1 MNKPAI
7 LIVEDDKSIRNL
19 ITVTLEA
26 EGYPFYAAE
35 NAREAILASTSKQPD
50 IVLLD
55 LGLPD
60 MDGVEVIK
68 KIRSWSEMPII
79 IVSARSDDRDKV
91 EALDAGADDYITKPF
106 SVEELLARVRA
117 VTRRLKA
124 LRKAAKAPVEPAER
138 ELYVDGELEIDFAAK
153 LVRVKSEEIHLTNM
167 EYKLL
172 AVLARNSGKVL
183 TYKYLLRQVW
193 GSALESDMA
202 SLRVFMVSL
211 RKKLAKSSGRQYLQT
226 HVGIGYRLI

>member
-1 MNKPAI
+1 MDKPAI
-7 LIVEDDKSIRNL
+7 LIVEDDRSIRNM
-19 ITVTLEA
+19 IAVTLEA
-26 EGYPFYAAE
+26 EGYTFYTAE
-35 NAREAILASTSKQPD
+35 NGREALLASTSRQPD

-60 MDGVEVIK
+60 LDGVDVIQ
-68 KIRSWSEMPII
+68 KIRSWSDMPII
-79 IVSARSDDRDKV
+79 IISARSDDKDKV

-117 VTRRLKA
+117 VTRRLDA
-124 LRKAAKAPVEPAER
+124 LRRAAKAAAEPAR
-138 ELYVDGELEIDFAAK
+138 QDRYMDGELEIDFGAR
-153 LVRVKSEEIHLTNM
+153 LVRVGGEEVHLTNM

-172 AVLARNSGKVL
+172 AENAGKVL

-193 GSALESDMA
+193 GSAMESDMA

-211 RKKLAKSSGRQYLQT
+211 RKKLAKGGGRQFLQT
-226 HVGIGYRLI
+226 HVGIGYRLG

>member
-35 NAREAILASTSKQPD
+35 NAREALLASTSRQPD

-124 LRKAAKAPVEPAER
+124 LRKAAKAQVEPAER
-138 ELYVDGELEIDFAAK
+138 ERYVDGELEIDFAAK
-153 LVRVKSEEIHLTNM
+153 LVRVKGEEIHLTNM

>member
-1 MNKPAI
+1 MDKPAI

-35 NAREAILASTSKQPD
+35 NAREAILASASKQPD

-55 LGLPD
+55 FGLPD

-138 ELYVDGELEIDFAAK
+138 ERYVDGELEIDFAAK
-153 LVRVKSEEIHLTNM
+153 LVRVKGEEIHLTNM

>member
-138 ELYVDGELEIDFAAK
+138 ERYVDGELEIDFAAK
-153 LVRVKSEEIHLTNM
+153 LVRVKGEEIHLTNM

>member
-138 ELYVDGELEIDFAAK
+138 ERYVDGELEIDFAAK
-153 LVRVKSEEIHLTNM
+153 LVRVKGEEIHLTNM

-202 SLRVFMVSL
+202 SLRGVMVSL

>member
-153 LVRVKSEEIHLTNM
+153 LVRVKGEEIHLTNM

>member
-1 MNKPAI
+1 MENPTPFSNLVEMLSILLIPAA
-7 LIVEDDKSIRNL
+7 LCFSFGRAVDSRRQG
-19 ITVTLEA
+19 VTIFAAMFALLVLGIIGFSEQAGTAQLAQNGAVLLEA
-26 EGYPFYAAE
+26 GDM
-35 NAREAILASTSKQPD
+35 QP
-50 IVLLD
+50 
-55 LGLPD
+55 G
-60 MDGVEVIK
+60 G
-68 KIRSWSEMPII
+68 
-79 IVSARSDDRDKV
+79 
-91 EALDAGADDYITKPF
+91 
-106 SVEELLARVRA
+106 
-117 VTRRLKA
+117 
-124 LRKAAKAPVEPAER
+124 
-138 ELYVDGELEIDFAAK
+138 
-153 LVRVKSEEIHLTNM
+153 NM

>member
-1 MNKPAI
+1 MPQPIPFLSEQSARPNKIAHPLENPTPFSNLVEMLSILLIPAA
-7 LIVEDDKSIRNL
+7 LCFSFGNAVGSRRQG
-19 ITVTLEA
+19 VTIFAAMFALLVLGMGIIGFSEQAGTAQLAQNGAVLLEA
-26 EGYPFYAAE
+26 GDM
-35 NAREAILASTSKQPD
+35 QP
-50 IVLLD
+50 
-55 LGLPD
+55 G
-60 MDGVEVIK
+60 G
-68 KIRSWSEMPII
+68 
-79 IVSARSDDRDKV
+79 
-91 EALDAGADDYITKPF
+91 
-106 SVEELLARVRA
+106 
-117 VTRRLKA
+117 
-124 LRKAAKAPVEPAER
+124 
-138 ELYVDGELEIDFAAK
+138 
-153 LVRVKSEEIHLTNM
+153 NM

>member
-1 MNKPAI
+1 M
-7 LIVEDDKSIRNL
+7 
-19 ITVTLEA
+19 
-26 EGYPFYAAE
+26 
-35 NAREAILASTSKQPD
+35 ASTSKQPD

-138 ELYVDGELEIDFAAK
+138 ERYVDGELEIDFAAK
-153 LVRVKSEEIHLTNM
+153 LVRVKGEEIHLTNM

-226 HVGIGYRLI
+226 HVGIGYRLG

>member
-138 ELYVDGELEIDFAAK
+138 ERYVDGELEIDFAAK
-153 LVRVKSEEIHLTNM
+153 LVRVKGEEIHLTNM

-226 HVGIGYRLI
+226 HVGIGYRLG

>member
-1 MNKPAI
+1 MIDA
-7 LIVEDDKSIRNL
+7 
-19 ITVTLEA
+19 
-26 EGYPFYAAE
+26 
-35 NAREAILASTSKQPD
+35 D
-50 IVLLD
+50 IP
-55 LGLPD
+55 PD

-68 KIRSWSEMPII
+68 KIRSWSEMLII

-91 EALDAGADDYITKPF
+91 EALDAGEDDYITKPF

-138 ELYVDGELEIDFAAK
+138 ERYVDGELEIDFAAK
-153 LVRVKSEEIHLTNM
+153 LVRVKGEEIHLTNM

>member
-68 KIRSWSEMPII
+68 KIRNWSEMPII

-138 ELYVDGELEIDFAAK
+138 ERYVDGELEIDFAAK
-153 LVRVKSEEIHLTNM
+153 LVRVKGEEIHLTNM

>member
-19 ITVTLEA
+19 IAVTLEA

-117 VTRRLKA
+117 VTRRLEA
-124 LRKAAKAPVEPAER
+124 LRTAAKAPVEPAER
-138 ELYVDGELEIDFAAK
+138 ERYVDGELEIDFGAR
-153 LVRVKSEEIHLTNM
+153 LVRVGGEEVHLTNM

-193 GSALESDMA
+193 SSAMESDMA
-202 SLRVFMVSL
+202 SLRVFMASL

>member
-68 KIRSWSEMPII
+68 TIRSWSEMPII

-138 ELYVDGELEIDFAAK
+138 ERYVDGELEIDFAAK
-153 LVRVKSEEIHLTNM
+153 LVRVKGEEIHLTNM

-193 GSALESDMA
+193 GSAMESDMA

-211 RKKLAKSSGRQYLQT
+211 RKKLAKGGGRQYLQT
-226 HVGIGYRLI
+226 HVGIGYRLG

>member
-124 LRKAAKAPVEPAER
+124 LRKAAKSPVEPAER
-138 ELYVDGELEIDFAAK
+138 ERYVDGELEIDFAAK
-153 LVRVKSEEIHLTNM
+153 LVRVKGEEIHLTNM

>member
-1 MNKPAI
+1 M
-7 LIVEDDKSIRNL
+7 
-19 ITVTLEA
+19 
-26 EGYPFYAAE
+26 
-35 NAREAILASTSKQPD
+35 
-50 IVLLD
+50 
-55 LGLPD
+55 
-60 MDGVEVIK
+60 
-68 KIRSWSEMPII
+68 
-79 IVSARSDDRDKV
+79 
-91 EALDAGADDYITKPF
+91 
-106 SVEELLARVRA
+106 ARVRA
-117 VTRRLKA
+117 VTRRLKV

-138 ELYVDGELEIDFAAK
+138 ERYVDGELEIDFAAK
-153 LVRVKSEEIHLTNM
+153 LFRVKGEEIHLTNM

-183 TYKYLLRQVW
+183 TYKYLLRQVY

>member
-1 MNKPAI
+1 MDKPAI
-7 LIVEDDKSIRNL
+7 LIVEDDKSIRNM
-19 ITVTLEA
+19 IAVTAEA
-26 EGYPFYAAE
+26 EGYPFYTAE
-35 NAREAILASTSKQPD
+35 NGREALLASVSKKPD

-60 MDGVEVIK
+60 MDGVEVIR

-117 VTRRLKA
+117 VTRRLDA
-124 LRKAAKAPVEPAER
+124 LRRVAKVAEPAR
-138 ELYVDGELEIDFAAK
+138 QARYVDGELEIDFGAR
-153 LVRVKSEEIHLTNM
+153 LVRVGGEEVHLTNM

-172 AVLARNSGKVL
+172 AVLAENAGKVL

-193 GSALESDMA
+193 GSAMESDMA

-211 RKKLAKSSGRQYLQT
+211 RKKLAKGGGRQYLQT
-226 HVGIGYRLI
+226 HVGIGYRLG

>member
-138 ELYVDGELEIDFAAK
+138 ERYVDGELEIDFAAK
-153 LVRVKSEEIHLTNM
+153 LVRVKGEEIHLTNM

-183 TYKYLLRQVW
+183 TYKYLLHQVW

>member
-1 MNKPAI
+1 MDKPAI
-7 LIVEDDKSIRNL
+7 LIVEDDRSIRNM
-19 ITVTLEA
+19 IAVTLEA
-26 EGYPFYAAE
+26 EGYTFYTAE
-35 NAREAILASTSKQPD
+35 NGREALLASTSRQPD

-60 MDGVEVIK
+60 LDGVDVIQ

-79 IVSARSDDRDKV
+79 IISARSDDKDKV

-117 VTRRLKA
+117 VTRRLDA
-124 LRKAAKAPVEPAER
+124 LRRAAKAAAEPAR
-138 ELYVDGELEIDFAAK
+138 QDRYMDGELEIDFGAR
-153 LVRVKSEEIHLTNM
+153 LVRVGGEEVHLTNM

-172 AVLARNSGKVL
+172 AENAGKVL

-193 GSALESDMA
+193 GSAMESDMA

-211 RKKLAKSSGRQYLQT
+211 RKKLAKGGGRQYLQT
-226 HVGIGYRLI
+226 YVGIGYRLG

>member
-55 LGLPD
+55 LGLPG

-68 KIRSWSEMPII
+68 KIRS
-79 IVSARSDDRDKV
+79 
-91 EALDAGADDYITKPF
+91 
-106 SVEELLARVRA
+106 
-117 VTRRLKA
+117 
-124 LRKAAKAPVEPAER
+124 
-138 ELYVDGELEIDFAAK
+138 
-153 LVRVKSEEIHLTNM
+153 
-167 EYKLL
+167 
-172 AVLARNSGKVL
+172 
-183 TYKYLLRQVW
+183 
-193 GSALESDMA
+193 
-202 SLRVFMVSL
+202 
-211 RKKLAKSSGRQYLQT
+211 
-226 HVGIGYRLI
+226 

>member
-26 EGYPFYAAE
+26 EGYPFYVAE

-60 MDGVEVIK
+60 MDGVEIIK

-138 ELYVDGELEIDFAAK
+138 ERYVDGELEIDFAAK
-153 LVRVKSEEIHLTNM
+153 LVRVKGEEIHLTNM